1 MPDRNEDIR
10 NIKEALQDD
19 YSDYQPER
27 KQDATAAPLFVKVDK
42 YKEVLTGIQEMKIF
56 LSGLKQIFTVMNEIE
71 EMRIQSI
78 NVLRATM
85 QRLEKSVVE
94 IDSGLLRPKGVDMRT
109 LTQAEPDMHRI
120 EDSLTDLQTQIKDL
134 KKVLHEMH

>member
-1 MPDRNEDIR
+1 MDDDMR
-10 NIKEALQDD
+10 NIKDALQDD
-19 YSDYQPER
+19 YQGLHSGKR
-27 KQDATAAPLFVKVDK
+27 QDSGAAPLFVKIDK

-56 LSGLKQIFTVMNEIE
+56 LSGLKQIFTVINEIE
-71 EMRIQSI
+71 EMRTQSVNI
-78 NVLRATM
+78 LRATM

-94 IDSGLLRPKGVDMRT
+94 IDSGLLRPKGVDMRS
-109 LTQAEPDMHRI
+109 LTQADPDMHVI

>member
-1 MPDRNEDIR
+1 
-10 NIKEALQDD
+10 
-19 YSDYQPER
+19 
-27 KQDATAAPLFVKVDK
+27 
-42 YKEVLTGIQEMKIF
+42 MK
-56 LSGLKQIFTVMNEIE
+56 EIE
-71 EMRIQSI
+71 EMRMQSV

-94 IDSGLLRPKGVDMRT
+94 IDSGLLRPKGVDMRS
-109 LTQAEPDMHRI
+109 LTQADPDMHVI